1 MTKPHVFVTM
11 GDVTKLVCDAWLLP
25 GDTRPHVSNKWTHI
39 SGIREYI
46 DKNVTD
52 AFTRGTQLTLPLV
65 GMARGARAVPILAPV
80 DGKLRGKAH
89 LEAVV
94 NDFVRVG
101 AGIAEERAV
110 ADSALKDGRPW
121 RDKPLLAMPLFGSGN
136 GGFAS
141 RKGELISMFLEIL
154 PAAAERHNVDIA
166 LVLFNDSK
174 SYAMAQS
181 IRRKYNVWDALDAR
195 LIGQARTLAQKA
207 MKGELVPFMG
217 AGVSAAAGMP
227 GWLSMLSELANR
239 AKLTPEQKSALFES
253 NLDLLDQASFIESSF
268 QGEDGPRHFRH
279 AIADLVRSRSYALP
293 SALLA
298 SLRCEQAITMNY
310 DALYESAYESTGQ
323 SLSVI
328 PDSHVTDSPN
338 WLLKLHGSAT
348 APYTIVLTR
357 DDYLGYN
364 TSREALSAIVKA
376 NLITRH
382 ILFVG
387 FGLVDPHF
395 HQIMH
400 DVKRALPGMA
410 SFATAITEID
420 ETHLAELWKNN
431 LDVTPMV
438 SEKPKDDNRAPARRL
453 IEVFLDVIGAY
464 ATDGHEYFLDDDYES
479 GLSPEDCE
487 LRAELIGF
495 AKSVSPESR
504 ESSSWARVE
513 KLMKDLGSA

>member
-39 SGIREYI
+39 PGIRQYI

-52 AFTRGTQLTLPLV
+52 AFKRGTQLTLPLT
-65 GMARGARAVPILAPV
+65 GMARDSRAVPILAPV
-80 DGKLRGKAH
+80 DGMLWGKEH

-101 AGIAEERAV
+101 AGIAEKRA
-110 ADSALKDGRPW
+110 ALDTAKTGGPW
-121 RDKPLLAMPLFGSGN
+121 REKPLLAMPLFGSGN

-141 RKGELISMFLEIL
+141 RKGELVSMFLEIL
-154 PAAAERHNVDIA
+154 PAAAEQYNVDIA
-166 LVLFNDSK
+166 LVLFNDNK

-181 IRRKYNVWDALDAR
+181 IRRKSNRWAALDSR
-195 LIGQARTLAQKA
+195 LVERAKSLAEKA
-207 MKGELVPFMG
+207 MKRELVPFMG

-227 GWLSMLSELANR
+227 GWLSMLNELANR
-239 AKLTPEQKSALFES
+239 AKLTPEQKSALFKS

-268 QGEDGPRHFRH
+268 HGQDGPRQFRQ
-279 AIADLVRSRSYALP
+279 AIADLVGSRNYALP

-348 APYTIVLTR
+348 EPHTIVLTR

-420 ETHLAELWKNN
+420 EPHLAELWKNN
-431 LDVTPMV
+431 LEVSPMM
-438 SEKPKDDNRAPARRL
+438 SAKKTDANLSQSRRL

-479 GLSPEDCE
+479 GLSHEDRE
-487 LRAELIGF
+487 LRAELMNF
-495 AKSVSPESR
+495 AKSVSAESR
-504 ESSSWARVE
+504 ESTSWARVE
-513 KLMKDLGSA
+513 KLMKDLGSD